1 MTAPT
6 TILTSFSG
14 ISDPGNYPPE
24 NALAVGPESIVTAE
38 SVPYE
43 VTNLSGGAATT
54 GSQFQLFS
62 SLGPTLDNSVF
73 DTRAAYDSSTGRF
86 VLIANNLQP
95 GGTATNIDIAISKD
109 SNPADGWFVGSIDT
123 SNGGTTQS
131 DMPCLS
137 VSGGNICITAPEF
150 SGSPLVGSS
159 EWVVSESSIAS
170 GSPQILASATT
181 PAADAIM
188 RNVSANGVTYY
199 VSAQSNASQTQ
210 LTYQTYS
217 AASGFS
223 APQTLMLG
231 NSDKGPIGGDYA
243 AQQAGTSLTLDAGD
257 ARIESLAYA
266 NGYLYGVSET
276 LPTGASAPEI
286 HWFKLDV
293 SNPASPQ
300 LVIQGDLSGSLLGDP
315 NIALF
320 NASIAVDG
328 RGDVL
333 INFTASGPNMDP
345 SDYYVVQGAQDSSFG
360 TPTLYQAST
369 SYFEQTPGATGMQR
383 WGTYSSAVADPA
395 SQDGFW
401 ISNEY
406 VTSTG
411 VTIPS
416 GLSAWWDTVVTNVQ
430 VAPYVPILGGAGTK
444 ATFTQG
450 GAAAPLDP
458 ALTVKDVGSATLAG
472 ATIAI
477 SGGLLAG
484 DALNFSNQAG
494 IVGSYNA
501 ATGVL
506 TLSGT
511 ASLAAYQTALE
522 SITYSSGSADASGA
536 GADPSRTITWTVTDG
551 AQTSTPITTSVDIA
565 AASSVAASFSGIS
578 DPTNYPPQNALAV
591 GPQSIVTA
599 ESSRYEVTNL
609 AGGAATT
616 GSLFSLFS
624 SLGTTLDNSTY
635 DPRAAYDS
643 STGRFVLIV
652 NNIQPGGSTNIDIAV
667 SNDSNPTDGWSVAS
681 LDTSTGGTTQS
692 DMPDLSVTGGN
703 IYLTAPEYPASG
715 FSGTGQWV
723 ISESSV
729 VSGSPQVIASQTAPP
744 SDAIMRNI
752 SGGNGLTY
760 YVSAFSNGSQ
770 SELTYE
776 TYSAAAG
783 FSGTQT
789 LALGNNDQGP
799 GGTDYTAQQ
808 AGTSLTLD
816 AGDSHIQSLAYANGY
831 LYGVSE
837 TMPVGASAPDVH
849 WFKLDASNPASPQI
863 VAQGDLSGSLL
874 GNANIALFNPSVAV
888 DGNGDVLINFT
899 ASGPNMDPS
908 DYYVVQGAKDLAFG
922 APTLYQA
929 STSYF
934 QQTPGATGAQ
944 RWGTYSSA
952 VADPNNPNGFWISNE
967 YVTNT
972 GVTIPSGLSAWWD
985 TAVAQ
990 VSVGGSVGGGPVGPP
1005 TIAGTHPT
1013 PTTVDAAVNPFTG
1026 VTIGDLNTGATDT
1039 LMITLSNSGTT
1050 GVLSGTGLS
1059 GGTNGVYTLSGTAA
1073 AVTSALDLLSF
1084 KPATGAP
1091 GSITTTTFALSDQS
1105 TGFATP
1111 ATDSATT
1118 VTDTDAVIPT
1128 IAGTHPTPTTVDAAV
1143 NPFTGVTIG
1152 DLNAGATDT
1161 LTITLSNSG
1170 TTGVLSGPGLSGGT
1184 NGVYTLT
1191 KNVATTVTSQLDAL
1205 TFTPAKGAPGSVTTT
1220 TFALSDQSTGFAT
1233 PATDSATTVTDTDP
1247 ALLTQPTISSATYT
1261 GAALTGHWSLSGTAP
1276 AGTTVTLYDGTTALA
1291 PTATA
1296 TAGTWTIA
1304 TTENESAIRDYTV
1317 IATSAGA
1324 TSLPSA
1330 PYYEG
1335 TPGNDVFDFASEA
1348 TVSAAALINGNGGA
1362 SDTLQLTAAS
1372 TLTDADFA
1380 YIKSVEILGLTGAS
1394 RVTLGPNA
1402 SLAGIKSVTTGTG
1415 NTTIADSNSGTLTIN
1430 AAALGA
1436 GNTLTLA
1443 GSTAVTVTGLTGN
1456 LDATGDTGT
1465 LAVTATG
1472 AAVQVATGTGLTT
1485 ITDSTSGSTVTVDAT
1500 KYGIQTLTLAGN
1512 SGAKIV
1518 NNLAGNV
1525 TVTGNG
1531 ALTVNAAGTGAQT
1544 VITGT
1549 GNTSITDT
1557 GSGSMTV
1564 NANASGAAQTLTLSG
1579 SANETV
1585 TNLGEK
1591 LVATGLTGNLTVT
1604 TNANALSIALGS
1616 GANTINAG
1624 AMTGTLTLTGASAA
1638 IVTALGGSLN
1648 ATGDSG
1654 TLTVTTTGAA
1664 QTVTTGSGNIA
1675 ITDNSTGTLTVNG
1688 AGSATVTTGS
1698 GATSIA
1704 GSATGGITVNATA
1717 LGTNTLTLSGSSTK
1731 TVKNFAGTLVATG
1744 GITVNAV
1751 SPGSQSV
1758 TTTGTGAPTINDA
1771 SGILTIDASK
1781 STTGTLTLN
1790 GGATTTVNNLKSY
1803 LNATGDSG
1811 TLTVTTNGAAQTV
1824 TTGSGNI
1831 TITDNSTGTLT
1842 VNGAALAA
1850 GSTLTLMG
1858 AGPATVTNLKSN
1870 LVATGDSGPITVTA
1884 TGATAQTVTTGSGN
1898 ISIAD
1903 STGTDTV
1910 NAAALSAGNTL
1921 TLSGSKAKTVNSLQG
1936 NLLVSSGN
1944 GSTTVTATGS
1954 GPQSITMGNGAD
1966 TIIAETTGGDTIHG
1980 GGGADNINVTG
1991 HTAADTF
1998 TYSATT
2004 DSLNTTAGHDT
2015 ITGFSGSD
2023 LLDFSSLNPSLK
2035 VGGLEAAGSQI
2046 AADSIAWVNLGASGM
2061 GVYVNDTT
2069 NALATTNTSL
2079 METTLAGVSSL
2090 SASNFHA

>member
-1 MTAPT
+1 MVGHPMTS

-150 SGSPLVGSS
+150 SGSPLVGSG
-159 EWVVSESSIAS
+159 EWVVSESSVAS
-170 GSPQILASATT
+170 GSPQIIASETT

-188 RNVSANGVTYY
+188 RSVSANGVTYY

-210 LTYQTYS
+210 LTYQTYN

-231 NSDKGPIGGDYA
+231 NSDQGPIGGDYA

-276 LPTGASAPEI
+276 LPTGASTPEI

-300 LVIQGDLSGSLLGDP
+300 FVIQGDLSGSLLGNP

-369 SYFEQTPGATGMQR
+369 SYFQQTPGATGMQR

-395 SQDGFW
+395 SQGGFW

-411 VTIPS
+411 VTIPA

-430 VAPYVPILGGAGTK
+430 VAPYVPILGGAGTT

-450 GAAAPLDP
+450 GAVAPLDA
-458 ALTVKDVGSATLAG
+458 ALTVKDVGSSTLAG

-522 SITYSSGSADASGA
+522 SITYSSSGADASGA

-551 AQTSTPITTSVDIA
+551 AQASTPITTSVDIA

-609 AGGAATT
+609 TGGAATT

-849 WFKLDASNPASPQI
+849 WFKLDVSNPASPQI

-874 GNANIALFNPSVAV
+874 GNANIALFNPSIAV

-908 DYYVVQGAKDLAFG
+908 DYYVVQGAKNLAFG

-934 QQTPGATGAQ
+934 QQTQGATGAQ

-972 GVTIPSGLSAWWD
+972 GVTIPSGLSAW
-985 TAVAQ
+985 
-990 VSVGGSVGGGPVGPP
+990 
-1005 TIAGTHPT
+1005 
-1013 PTTVDAAVNPFTG
+1013 
-1026 VTIGDLNTGATDT
+1026 
-1039 LMITLSNSGTT
+1039 
-1050 GVLSGTGLS
+1050 
-1059 GGTNGVYTLSGTAA
+1059 
-1073 AVTSALDLLSF
+1073 
-1084 KPATGAP
+1084 
-1091 GSITTTTFALSDQS
+1091 
-1105 TGFATP
+1105 
-1111 ATDSATT
+1111 
-1118 VTDTDAVIPT
+1118 
-1128 IAGTHPTPTTVDAAV
+1128 
-1143 NPFTGVTIG
+1143 
-1152 DLNAGATDT
+1152 
-1161 LTITLSNSG
+1161 
-1170 TTGVLSGPGLSGGT
+1170 
-1184 NGVYTLT
+1184 
-1191 KNVATTVTSQLDAL
+1191 
-1205 TFTPAKGAPGSVTTT
+1205 
-1220 TFALSDQSTGFAT
+1220 
-1233 PATDSATTVTDTDP
+1233 
-1247 ALLTQPTISSATYT
+1247 
-1261 GAALTGHWSLSGTAP
+1261 
-1276 AGTTVTLYDGTTALA
+1276 
-1291 PTATA
+1291 
-1296 TAGTWTIA
+1296 
-1304 TTENESAIRDYTV
+1304 
-1317 IATSAGA
+1317 
-1324 TSLPSA
+1324 
-1330 PYYEG
+1330 
-1335 TPGNDVFDFASEA
+1335 
-1348 TVSAAALINGNGGA
+1348 
-1362 SDTLQLTAAS
+1362 
-1372 TLTDADFA
+1372 
-1380 YIKSVEILGLTGAS
+1380 
-1394 RVTLGPNA
+1394 
-1402 SLAGIKSVTTGTG
+1402 
-1415 NTTIADSNSGTLTIN
+1415 
-1430 AAALGA
+1430 
-1436 GNTLTLA
+1436 
-1443 GSTAVTVTGLTGN
+1443 
-1456 LDATGDTGT
+1456 
-1465 LAVTATG
+1465 
-1472 AAVQVATGTGLTT
+1472 
-1485 ITDSTSGSTVTVDAT
+1485 
-1500 KYGIQTLTLAGN
+1500 
-1512 SGAKIV
+1512 
-1518 NNLAGNV
+1518 
-1525 TVTGNG
+1525 
-1531 ALTVNAAGTGAQT
+1531 
-1544 VITGT
+1544 
-1549 GNTSITDT
+1549 
-1557 GSGSMTV
+1557 
-1564 NANASGAAQTLTLSG
+1564 
-1579 SANETV
+1579 
-1585 TNLGEK
+1585 
-1591 LVATGLTGNLTVT
+1591 
-1604 TNANALSIALGS
+1604 
-1616 GANTINAG
+1616 
-1624 AMTGTLTLTGASAA
+1624 
-1638 IVTALGGSLN
+1638 
-1648 ATGDSG
+1648 
-1654 TLTVTTTGAA
+1654 
-1664 QTVTTGSGNIA
+1664 
-1675 ITDNSTGTLTVNG
+1675 
-1688 AGSATVTTGS
+1688 
-1698 GATSIA
+1698 
-1704 GSATGGITVNATA
+1704 
-1717 LGTNTLTLSGSSTK
+1717 
-1731 TVKNFAGTLVATG
+1731 
-1744 GITVNAV
+1744 
-1751 SPGSQSV
+1751 
-1758 TTTGTGAPTINDA
+1758 
-1771 SGILTIDASK
+1771 
-1781 STTGTLTLN
+1781 
-1790 GGATTTVNNLKSY
+1790 
-1803 LNATGDSG
+1803 
-1811 TLTVTTNGAAQTV
+1811 
-1824 TTGSGNI
+1824 
-1831 TITDNSTGTLT
+1831 
-1842 VNGAALAA
+1842 
-1850 GSTLTLMG
+1850 
-1858 AGPATVTNLKSN
+1858 
-1870 LVATGDSGPITVTA
+1870 
-1884 TGATAQTVTTGSGN
+1884 
-1898 ISIAD
+1898 
-1903 STGTDTV
+1903 
-1910 NAAALSAGNTL
+1910 
-1921 TLSGSKAKTVNSLQG
+1921 
-1936 NLLVSSGN
+1936 
-1944 GSTTVTATGS
+1944 
-1954 GPQSITMGNGAD
+1954 
-1966 TIIAETTGGDTIHG
+1966 
-1980 GGGADNINVTG
+1980 
-1991 HTAADTF
+1991 
-1998 TYSATT
+1998 
-2004 DSLNTTAGHDT
+2004 
-2015 ITGFSGSD
+2015 
-2023 LLDFSSLNPSLK
+2023 
-2035 VGGLEAAGSQI
+2035 
-2046 AADSIAWVNLGASGM
+2046 
-2061 GVYVNDTT
+2061 
-2069 NALATTNTSL
+2069 
-2079 METTLAGVSSL
+2079 
-2090 SASNFHA
+2090 